1 MKKEQ
6 KITLVLLIIY
16 LTILTWIILLK
27 TQFSFS
33 ALGHYRSVNLIPFA
47 GSVVINGKMD
57 MDEIVN
63 NFIVFIPVGLYLGM
77 LMPKVPAIK
86 KIAPIFGLSLL
97 YEVIQ
102 FIFAIGASD
111 ITDLIMNTL
120 GGAIGIF
127 LVFLI
132 TKLLKEK
139 TVKILNIAAIIC
151 TIAIT
156 AFMALL
162 IGVNYLT

>member
-1 MKKEQ
+1 
-6 KITLVLLIIY
+6 
-16 LTILTWIILLK
+16 
-27 TQFSFS
+27 
-33 ALGHYRSVNLIPFA
+33 
-47 GSVVINGKMD
+47 

-77 LMPKVPAIK
+77 LMPKASPVR
-86 KIAPIFGLSLL
+86 KIAPIFGLSLF

-120 GGAIGIF
+120 GGTAGVF

-132 TKLLKEK
+132 SKLLKDN
-139 TVKILNIAAIIC
+139 TVKVLNIAAIIC
-151 TIAIT
+151 TVAIT

-162 IGVNYLT
+162 IGVNYLI

>member
-6 KITLVLLIIY
+6 KITFVLLVIY
-16 LTILTWIILLK
+16 LIILTWIILLK

-47 GSVVINGKMD
+47 GSVVINGKVD
-57 MDEIVN
+57 LDEILN
-63 NFIVFIPVGLYLGM
+63 NFIMFIPVGLYLGM
-77 LMPKVPAIK
+77 MMPKSSPLR

-102 FIFAIGASD
+102 FIYAIGASD

-120 GGAIGIF
+120 GGAAGIF

-139 TVKILNIAAIIC
+139 TVKILNIAAVIC
-151 TIAIT
+151 TLAIT
-156 AFMALL
+156 GFMALL
-162 IGVNYLT
+162 IGVNMA

>member
-6 KITLVLLIIY
+6 KITFVLLVIY
-16 LTILTWIILLK
+16 LIILTWIILLK

-33 ALGHYRSVNLIPFA
+33 ALGHYRSVNLIPFT
-47 GSVVINGKMD
+47 GSVVINGKVD
-57 MDEIVN
+57 LDEILN

-77 LMPKVPAIK
+77 MMPKSSPLR

-102 FIFAIGASD
+102 FIYAIGASD

-120 GGAIGIF
+120 GGAAGIF

-139 TVKILNIAAIIC
+139 TVKILNIAAVIC
-151 TIAIT
+151 TLAIT
-156 AFMALL
+156 GFMALL
-162 IGVNYLT
+162 IGVNMA

>member
-1 MKKEQ
+1 MRKEQ
-6 KITLVLLIIY
+6 KITLVLLVIY
-16 LTILTWIILLK
+16 LIILTWIILLK

-33 ALGHYRSVNLIPFA
+33 TLGHYRSVNLIPFA
-47 GSVVINGKMD
+47 GSVVINGKVD
-57 MDEIVN
+57 LDEILN

-77 LMPKVPAIK
+77 LMPKSSPLR

-111 ITDLIMNTL
+111 ITDLIMNTM
-120 GGAIGIF
+120 GGAAGIF

-151 TIAIT
+151 TAAIT
-156 AFMALL
+156 AFIALL
-162 IGVNYLT
+162 IGVNMA

>member
-6 KITLVLLIIY
+6 KNTFVLLVIY
-16 LTILTWIILLK
+16 LIILTWIILLK

-47 GSVVINGKMD
+47 GSVVINGKVD
-57 MDEIVN
+57 LDEILN
-63 NFIVFIPVGLYLGM
+63 NFIVFIPVGLYIGM
-77 LMPKVPAIK
+77 MMPKSSPLR

-102 FIFAIGASD
+102 FIYAIGASD

-120 GGAIGIF
+120 GGAAGIF

-139 TVKILNIAAIIC
+139 TVKILNIAAVIC
-151 TIAIT
+151 TLAIT
-156 AFMALL
+156 GFMALL
-162 IGVNYLT
+162 IGVNMA

>member
-1 MKKEQ
+1 M
-6 KITLVLLIIY
+6 L
-16 LTILTWIILLK
+16 
-27 TQFSFS
+27 
-33 ALGHYRSVNLIPFA
+33 PFA
-47 GSVVINGKMD
+47 CSVVINGKTD

-77 LMPKVPAIK
+77 LMPKASPVR

-120 GGAIGIF
+120 GGTAGVF

-132 TKLLKEK
+132 SKLLKDN
-139 TVKILNIAAIIC
+139 TVKVLNIAAIIC
-151 TIAIT
+151 TVAIT

-162 IGVNYLT
+162 IGVNYLI

>member
-1 MKKEQ
+1 MRKEQ
-6 KITLVLLIIY
+6 KITLVLLVIY
-16 LTILTWIILLK
+16 LIILTWIILLK

-33 ALGHYRSVNLIPFA
+33 TLGHYRSVNLIPFA
-47 GSVVINGKMD
+47 GSVVINGKVD
-57 MDEIVN
+57 LDEILN

-77 LMPKVPAIK
+77 LMPKSSPLR

-111 ITDLIMNTL
+111 ITDLIMNTM
-120 GGAIGIF
+120 GGAAGIF

-151 TIAIT
+151 TAAIT
-156 AFMALL
+156 AFIALL
-162 IGVNYLT
+162 IGGNMA

>member
-6 KITLVLLIIY
+6 KITFVLLVIY
-16 LTILTWIILLK
+16 LIILTWIILLK

-47 GSVVINGKMD
+47 GSVVINGKVD
-57 MDEIVN
+57 LDEILN

-77 LMPKVPAIK
+77 LMPKSSPLR

-102 FIFAIGASD
+102 FIFAIGTSD

-120 GGAIGIF
+120 GGAAGIF
-127 LVFLI
+127 LVFLF

-139 TVKILNIAAIIC
+139 TVKILNIAAVIC
-151 TIAIT
+151 TLAIT
-156 AFMALL
+156 GFMALL
-162 IGVNYLT
+162 IGVNMA

>member
-1 MKKEQ
+1 M
-6 KITLVLLIIY
+6 
-16 LTILTWIILLK
+16 
-27 TQFSFS
+27 
-33 ALGHYRSVNLIPFA
+33 
-47 GSVVINGKMD
+47 INGKVD
-57 MDEIVN
+57 LDEILN

-77 LMPKVPAIK
+77 LMPKSSPLR

-120 GGAIGIF
+120 GGAAGIF
-127 LVFLI
+127 LVFLF

-139 TVKILNIAAIIC
+139 TVKILNIAAVIC
-151 TIAIT
+151 TLAIT
-156 AFMALL
+156 GFMALL
-162 IGVNYLT
+162 IGVNMA

>member
-6 KITLVLLIIY
+6 KITFVLLVIY
-16 LTILTWIILLK
+16 LIILTWIILLK

-47 GSVVINGKMD
+47 GSVVINGKVD
-57 MDEIVN
+57 LDEILN
-63 NFIVFIPVGLYLGM
+63 NFIVFIPVGLYIGM
-77 LMPKVPAIK
+77 MMPKSSPLR

-102 FIFAIGASD
+102 FIYAIGASD

-120 GGAIGIF
+120 GGAAGIF

-139 TVKILNIAAIIC
+139 TVKILNIAAVIC
-151 TIAIT
+151 TLAIT
-156 AFMALL
+156 GFMALL
-162 IGVNYLT
+162 IGVNMA

>member
-57 MDEIVN
+57 MDEIMN

-77 LMPKVPAIK
+77 LMPKVSAIK
-86 KIAPIFGLSLL
+86 KIAPILGLSLL

-120 GGAIGIF
+120 GGTAGIF

>member
-6 KITLVLLIIY
+6 KITFVLLVIY
-16 LTILTWIILLK
+16 LIILTWIILLK

-33 ALGHYRSVNLIPFA
+33 VLGHYRSVNLIPFA
-47 GSVVINGKMD
+47 GSVVINGKMNL
-57 MDEIVN
+57 DEIMN

-77 LMPKVPAIK
+77 LMPKASQVR
-86 KIAPIFGLSLL
+86 KIAPIFGLSLF

-120 GGAIGIF
+120 GGIAGVF

-132 TKLLKEK
+132 SKLLKEN
-139 TVKILNIAAIIC
+139 TVKVLNIAAIIC
-151 TIAIT
+151 TVAIT

-162 IGVNYLT
+162 IGVNMA

>member
-1 MKKEQ
+1 M
-6 KITLVLLIIY
+6 
-16 LTILTWIILLK
+16 
-27 TQFSFS
+27 
-33 ALGHYRSVNLIPFA
+33 IPFA
-47 GSVVINGKMD
+47 GSVVINGKVD
-57 MDEIVN
+57 LDEILN

-77 LMPKVPAIK
+77 LMPKSSPLR

-102 FIFAIGASD
+102 FIFAIGTSD

-120 GGAIGIF
+120 GGAAGIF

-139 TVKILNIAAIIC
+139 TVKILNIAAVIC
-151 TIAIT
+151 TLAIT
-156 AFMALL
+156 GFMALL
-162 IGVNYLT
+162 IGVNMA

>member
-6 KITLVLLIIY
+6 KITFVLLVIY
-16 LTILTWIILLK
+16 LIILTWIILLK

-33 ALGHYRSVNLIPFA
+33 ALGHYRSVNLLPFA
-47 GSVVINGKMD
+47 GSVVINGKVD
-57 MDEIVN
+57 LDEILN

-77 LMPKVPAIK
+77 MMPKSSPLR

-102 FIFAIGASD
+102 FIYAIGASD

-120 GGAIGIF
+120 GGAAGIF

-139 TVKILNIAAIIC
+139 TVKILNIAAVIC
-151 TIAIT
+151 TLAIT
-156 AFMALL
+156 GFMALL
-162 IGVNYLT
+162 IGVNMA